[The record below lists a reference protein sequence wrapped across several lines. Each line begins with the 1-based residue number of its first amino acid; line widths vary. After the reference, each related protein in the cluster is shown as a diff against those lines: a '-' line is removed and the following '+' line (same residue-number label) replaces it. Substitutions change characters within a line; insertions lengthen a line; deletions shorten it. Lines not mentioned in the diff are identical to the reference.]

1 MKTKLKD
8 FLNEKFEDQ
17 DVYSEE
23 AARKWFEKIKM
34 DPELEPYINNPIM
47 PDPLFK
53 KFKRTVDRVLNK
65 YKHQLFPRE
74 MEYVKDLLLELP
86 FLDIINA
93 NQDELKES
101 KKQISPNPK
110 TLTDLIYKIAN
121 TDKDGNFQLGNIK
134 GSVVARDYGYWGYFK
149 VDFYFGENFDHF
161 ATWNQNTGGYEEG
174 ELEIFDY
181 KELISTFKDAIKKAG
196 FTRSELEVKGE
207 EEQEIQEDMNT
218 NDTMINPDNDFYKMD
233 LEDAKEKHKELYYLI
248 PYCKTRKEVDDIQEE
263 IEELEAEFPELCE
276 IEYPIGSR

>member
-110 TLTDLIYKIAN
+110 T
-121 TDKDGNFQLGNIK
+121 FQLGNIK

-248 PYCKTRKEVDDIQEE
+248 PYCKTRQEVDDIQEE